1 MWLVRCCGSVEEVP
15 WSLVSE
21 GLPGMCAQVR
31 ESRSAARPGP
41 GGSEGRGSRLMMD
54 VNEKVSPVVEIRVT
68 ALQGSTSISSER
80 PEKTDGHN
88 ESLFFCSRA
97 KPVVHPS
104 LEASD
109 IRGGLDWL
117 AD

>member
-1 MWLVRCCGSVEEVP
+1 MAVVEEVL

-68 ALQGSTSISSER
+68 ALQGSTSVSSET
-80 PEKTDGHN
+80 PEETDGHN
-88 ESLFFCSRA
+88 ETSLFVLTA
-97 KPVVHPS
+97 KPVGSP
-104 LEASD
+104 LT
-109 IRGGLDWL
+109 RGQ
-117 AD
+117 

>member
-1 MWLVRCCGSVEEVP
+1 
-15 WSLVSE
+15 
-21 GLPGMCAQVR
+21 MCAQVR
-31 ESRSAARPGP
+31 ESRGAARPGP

-68 ALQGSTSISSER
+68 ALQGSTSVLPET

-88 ESLFFCSRA
+88 ETSLFVLGSQAGGSTPHSR
-97 KPVVHPS
+97 PVV
-104 LEASD
+104 AY
-109 IRGGLDWL
+109 RGGLDWL

>member
-1 MWLVRCCGSVEEVP
+1 MLVVEEVL

-41 GGSEGRGSRLMMD
+41 EEVRAVGSRLMMA

-68 ALQGSTSISSER
+68 ALQGSTSVLPET

-88 ESLFFCSRA
+88 ETSLVLLAA
-97 KPVVHPS
+97 KPVGPP
-104 LEASD
+104 LT
-109 IRGGLDWL
+109 RGQ
-117 AD
+117 

>member
-1 MWLVRCCGSVEEVP
+1 MVVVEEVP

-68 ALQGSTSISSER
+68 ALQGSTSVVLGNARENGR
-80 PEKTDGHN
+80 TQRK
-88 ESLFFCSRA
+88 SLFLLESQAGGFTPHSR
-97 KPVVHPS
+97 PVTY
-104 LEASD
+104 
-109 IRGGLDWL
+109 RGGLDWL